1 MLRRGSATLAGVD
14 LNLLVALD
22 ALLTERN
29 VTRAAERTS
38 VGQPAMSASLAR
50 LRKHFHDPILVRQGR
65 LLVPTPLAESL
76 MVPVRVAVEAVESVM
91 SRSSTFDPATD
102 QRSFTI
108 VASDY
113 VTLVL
118 LRPLIGIVAREAP
131 GVQINVTPVI
141 HGFADQLRRGQAD
154 LLILPPQVAGH
165 RLAFPHELLF
175 TDRFV
180 LVADRHNPAVGE
192 AVTAQ
197 EMVRLSYIS
206 YSGGALSTLLEAQLD
221 SLGVRLRV
229 EVSTQEFMVAPF
241 LVAGTALV
249 SLVHERLATAVAN
262 AAGLRIV
269 EPGLPLQPVHEALYW
284 NPRHTEDPA
293 HRWLRG
299 RIAALAREL

>member
-1 MLRRGSATLAGVD
+1 MLRRGSTALAGVD
-14 LNLLVALD
+14 LNLLIALD
-22 ALLTERN
+22 ALLTERS

-50 LRKHFHDPILVRQGR
+50 LRKHFHDPVLARQGR
-65 LLVPTPLAESL
+65 LLVLTPLAESL
-76 MVPVRVAVEAVESVM
+76 IVPVREAVEAVESVLG
-91 SRSSTFDPATD
+91 RSATFDPAVD
-102 QRSFTI
+102 QRSFTV

-118 LRPLIGIVAREAP
+118 LHPLIGILAREAP
-131 GVQINVTPVI
+131 GVQLNVIPVTP
-141 HGFADQLRRGQAD
+141 GFADELRRGQAD
-154 LLILPPQVAGH
+154 LLILPPSVAGH

-180 LVADRHNPAVGE
+180 LVADRHNPAIGDQ
-192 AVTAQ
+192 VTAQ
-197 EMVRLSYIS
+197 EMLDLSYVS
-206 YSGGALSTLLEAQLD
+206 YSGGALATLLEAQLD

-229 EVSTQEFMVAPF
+229 EVSTQGFMVAPF
-241 LVAGTALV
+241 LVAGTGLV
-249 SLVHERLATAVAN
+249 SLVHERLANAVAD

-293 HRWLRG
+293 HQWLRG
-299 RIAALAREL
+299 RIVALAAEL